1 MKNFLVIA
9 LIFAGFTACQS
20 DASKQNQGGEAKTT
34 MPMMTDSM
42 AHVQNDTMMHMHTY
56 TCPMHPEVT
65 SQKEGDKCP
74 KCGMN
79 LVHND
84 SK

>member
-1 MKNFLVIA
+1 MKNILVIA
-9 LIFAGFTACQS
+9 LIFAGFTACQT
-20 DASKQNQGGEAKTT
+20 DTSKQNQSNETQMT

-42 AHVQNDTMMHMHTY
+42 AHLQSDTMMHMRTY

-74 KCGMN
+74 KCGME
-79 LVHND
+79 LVYRN